1 MSRYAWPA
9 RTKGD
14 RMNALGYLFSGLLI
28 VLGVL
33 FCVAAGATGL
43 WQRWIL
49 GGILLGSGLA
59 LMYFLRMKT
68 PETRVS
74 VTHQVDLSGD
84 VSLEKLTC
92 TNCGATLEK
101 DSVSVR
107 AGAVFVS
114 CPYCE
119 TEYQMEEAP
128 KW

>member
-1 MSRYAWPA
+1 M
-9 RTKGD
+9 KV
-14 RMNALGYLFSGLLI
+14 LGYLFSTGLI
-28 VLGVL
+28 VLGMM
-33 FCVAAGATGL
+33 FCIAAGATGI

-59 LMYFLRMKT
+59 LVYFLRMKT

-74 VTHQVDLSGD
+74 VTHQVDLTGD
-84 VSLEKLTC
+84 VHLERLSC
-92 TNCGATLEK
+92 ANCGATLEK
-101 DSVSVR
+101 DNVTVK
-107 AGAVFVS
+107 AGAIFVS